1 MKTLFYK
8 ALTLQGEIWC
18 WSLSGLKGLTS
29 PCWASTVCLLSNSLQ
44 SEQVDQPRPQ
54 ANSRYPSERKRLG
67 TKRDSRWWRRIR
79 IRRGWLRTRLKV
91 DRPQVTFTCRSVTL
105 FPTSH
110 ELSLFLDAPP
120 TNVSVVNVTTSCV
133 RIKWD
138 PFPVEQLGGAI
149 RGYQVSYA
157 VVGESNAT
165 HMTCNVTSE
174 VEICN
179 LPSYTTYKYSVR
191 RYSRNKLGNSSE
203 VQYFTTLEQG
213 KIHFAGFPLKW

>member
-1 MKTLFYK
+1 MCYQTLYK
-8 ALTLQGEIWC
+8 VNTFLRW
-18 WSLSGLKGLTS
+18 TS
-29 PCWASTVCLLSNSLQ
+29 K
-44 SEQVDQPRPQ
+44 VDQPRPQ
-54 ANSRYPSERKRLG
+54 ANSRYPTERKRLG
-67 TKRDSRWWRRIR
+67 TKRDSRWWRRTR

-149 RGYQVSYA
+149 RGYQVSYT

-165 HMTCNVTSE
+165 HMTCNLTSE